1 MQKFKRLALKLKQL
15 NTEKE
20 KEIEGLKLKLEEST
34 QAEAT
39 PPQQAAEINQVCIEG
54 DRQGRESVCVCMCV
68 CVCVGVC
75 VWVGGWMSMLSTG
88 SLWPWYRWGDRI
100 DKADRG

>member
-75 VWVGGWMSMLSTG
+75 VWVGASYS
-88 SLWPWYRWGDRI
+88 DR
-100 DKADRG
+100 AACTQPNCFPQTMC